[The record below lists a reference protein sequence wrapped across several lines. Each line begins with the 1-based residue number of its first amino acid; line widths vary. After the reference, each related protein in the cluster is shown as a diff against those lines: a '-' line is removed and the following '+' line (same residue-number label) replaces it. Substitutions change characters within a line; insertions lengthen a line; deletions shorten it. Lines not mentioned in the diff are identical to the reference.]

1 MDRIILYARK
11 ATKSQ
16 GPQPQIAEQIRQ
28 MMEYAKEK
36 QLKVVATFSEELPA
50 RQPFTR
56 PEFAKMIGML
66 ERGDGDTILC
76 EDFTRL
82 TRNMVE
88 ANILVRLLTNGKL
101 KSIQTNYH
109 LYTSNSLN
117 PTNCFYDQIHT
128 LCSQEPGR
136 RGATATIY

>member
-36 QLKVVATFSEELPA
+36 QLKVVATFCEELPA

-56 PEFAKMIGML
+56 PGFAKMIKIV
-66 ERGDGDTILC
+66 ERGEADTILC
-76 EDFTRL
+76 EDIARL

-88 ANILVRLLTNGKL
+88 ADILVKLMNKGKL

-109 LYTSNSLN
+109 LY
-117 PTNCFYDQIHT
+117 
-128 LCSQEPGR
+128 
-136 RGATATIY
+136 